1 MTNSK
6 EPTRQFTVEEANA
19 TLPLVRRIVEDL
31 KNLSTDTLERRERLS
46 VLTAGR
52 ERRTGDDP
60 YTDELVEIEKGLQV
74 DNDQILEYLEE
85 LRELGVEPK
94 GLTEGLVDF
103 PTTID
108 GKSAYLCWQLDEP
121 EILYWHGTDEGFP
134 GRQPLTA
141 NVGLDADEDNQ
152 KFYD

>member
-1 MTNSK
+1 MKKSK
-6 EPTRQFTVEEANA
+6 KPTRQFTVEEANA

-31 KNLSTDTLERRERLS
+31 KNLATETLDRRERLS
-46 VLTAGR
+46 MLTAGR
-52 ERRTGDDP
+52 ERRVGDDP
-60 YTDELVEIEKGLQV
+60 YTDELVEIEKGLQN
-74 DNDQILEYLEE
+74 DNDRILEYLDE

-108 GKSAYLCWQLDEP
+108 GNPAYLCWKFDEP
-121 EILYWHGTDEGFP
+121 EVLYWHGLDEGFS

-141 NVGLDADEDNQ
+141 GSGVGDKEGDQ
-152 KFYD
+152 QFYG